1 MSEPQ
6 IIRRIGTR
14 LREETRS
21 VVEVPLP
28 ERLRELVERIA
39 ALEAAGKRDS
49 PPAPLDGNQ
58 TPSPAFKLGA

>member
-1 MSEPQ
+1 MSGPQ

-39 ALEAAGKRDS
+39 ALEAARKRDS
-49 PPAPLDGNQ
+49 PPAP
-58 TPSPAFKLGA
+58 